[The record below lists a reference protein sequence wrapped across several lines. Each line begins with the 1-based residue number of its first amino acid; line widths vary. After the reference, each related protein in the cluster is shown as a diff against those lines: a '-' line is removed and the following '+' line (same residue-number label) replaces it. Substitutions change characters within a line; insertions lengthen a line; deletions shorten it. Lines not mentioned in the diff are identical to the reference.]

1 MSLKTYTL
9 NLPIMKLQRLLSGFL
24 TAALFATAIP
34 LTSAEQTAA
43 FTDVPST
50 HPNYEAINNLKFNGV
65 IEGYPDGTFKP
76 DKVVNRVEVL
86 KMVLEGLEV
95 PEPSNWIAPDFSDVD
110 LFAWYGGYLQ
120 KAYTL
125 GMVEGYADGTFK
137 PDQTVNLVENLKLL
151 VEAADVE
158 VSDNV
163 AENPFNDAP
172 KDEWYAK
179 YVQYAKDKN
188 LVEPDQNFNIYPAKG
203 MTRGDFAETLY
214 RLRTVIQK
222 GLDTFKEGEKEVI
235 DNNGKIIDN
244 QPGLNV
250 RIENFAFMP
259 KSMTIGK
266 GTKVT
271 WTNYDDSTHTV
282 TGDGWDSGNLQ
293 EGDTYSKTFNELG
306 TFNYDCSIHP
316 AMTATIIVKPPNE
329 VPSI

>member
-1 MSLKTYTL
+1 M
-9 NLPIMKLQRLLSGFL
+9 NMKRLLTGFL
-24 TAALFATAIP
+24 SAALFATAIP

-50 HPNYEAINNLKFNGV
+50 HPNYKAITNLKFNGV

-76 DKVVNRVEVL
+76 DQVVNRVEVL

-95 PEPSNWIAPDFSDVD
+95 PEPSNWLTPKFSDVD

-137 PDQTVNLVENLKLL
+137 PAQTVNLVENLKLIL
-151 VEAADVE
+151 EASKVELPT
-158 VSDNV
+158 NV
-163 AENPFNDAP
+163 AENPFNDAS

-203 MTRGDFAETLY
+203 MTRGDFAESLY
-214 RLRTVIQK
+214 RLRTIIKK
-222 GLDTFKEGEKEVI
+222 GLHTFEEGEDE
-235 DNNGKIIDN
+235 IIDN
-244 QPGLNV
+244 QLGLNV

-282 TGDGWDSGNLQ
+282 TGEGWESENLQ
-293 EGDTYSKTFNELG
+293 EGDTYSKTFNQLG
-306 TFNYDCSIHP
+306 TYNYTCSIHP
-316 AMTATIIVKPPNE
+316 EMTATIIVKPPNE